1 MCSSSNHDGWN
12 MWGNGMKWT
21 DDFEW
26 RAMIGIV
33 FEFEESLSAC
43 RHQFETLRLL
53 PVLFNF
59 ILKWFAFSNIQF
71 NGLTFDNDPQRHSH
85 PAVWR
90 KFAMPSYHHIDI
102 SAFHLIHILVPNGN
116 IDSTIHPPKL
126 HDSAFLKLNL
136 CRSFPF
142 EANQMC
148 QSSHIHWS
156 LKLPIGARKSS
167 LSEYRVDFF
176 LLPNESIVQIVAY
189 LFINQ
194 CRPVNRKEDL
204 VSSSNHSVSFHFILF
219 LHILH
224 HIIIHF
230 TPPNCIRY
238 RVLLLMIVFI
248 FSWGCM
254 DAYIHTFN

>member
-33 FEFEESLSAC
+33 FEFEESLSAY
-43 RHQFETLRLL
+43 RLQFETLRLL

-71 NGLTFDNDPQRHSH
+71 NGSTFDNDPQRHSH

-116 IDSTIHPPKL
+116 TYSTIHPPKL
-126 HDSAFLKLNL
+126 HDSAFLKLNSL
-136 CRSFPF
+136 PFLSFWSKSNVPVKSHPLIIKTTDWSAKVLPVWISCWFLHPTEWINRSNCCVFIY
-142 EANQMC
+142 
-148 QSSHIHWS
+148 QS
-156 LKLPIGARKSS
+156 
-167 LSEYRVDFF
+167 
-176 LLPNESIVQIVAY
+176 
-189 LFINQ
+189 
-194 CRPVNRKEDL
+194 
-204 VSSSNHSVSFHFILF
+204 VSS
-219 LHILH
+219 
-224 HIIIHF
+224 
-230 TPPNCIRY
+230 C
-238 RVLLLMIVFI
+238 
-248 FSWGCM
+248 
-254 DAYIHTFN
+254 